1 MNRTD
6 HIKLNWFHKTLNCH
20 NCGHHEDLP
29 LPLPVT
35 EASERI
41 NEFSI
46 KHQDCPKQAML
57 DLDEDGDTVPWKS
70 KREIELEAQLAVS
83 ERMHMMYKDN
93 DLKWYDKCRSLE
105 REKAELEAQLAAS
118 EGERLHLQ
126 KELDGKTCLTTCPA
140 CGSET
145 ARSSEVIANKQ
156 LALLEREIADLS
168 NRRKQD
174 KADYLRQIKAYR
186 ELLAASQ
193 QREVQP

>member
-70 KREIELEAQLAVS
+70 KREI
-83 ERMHMMYKDN
+83 
-93 DLKWYDKCRSLE
+93 
-105 REKAELEAQLAAS
+105 ELEAQLAAS